1 MVTGVDFER
10 AKRTESSDPVVENI
24 FMTGK
29 AWEFLTHKV
38 FEGEA
43 GSSFLMAAGA
53 VAIAV
58 LAGRERRAGVLARS
72 LQMGPGSSLR
82 VFGHPKYR
90 EHIPRN
96 PLMKS

>member
-1 MVTGVDFER
+1 MLTGVDFER
-10 AKRTESSDPVVENI
+10 SKRTESSDPVTENI
-24 FMTGK
+24 FLTGK

-38 FEGEA
+38 FENEA

-58 LAGRERRAGVLARS
+58 LCGRERRAAVLARNIQ
-72 LQMGPGSSLR
+72 LGPAASLR
-82 VFGHPKYR
+82 TFGHPKYR

-96 PLMKS
+96 PLMKY

>member
-1 MVTGVDFER
+1 MVYSLDFER
-10 AKRTESSDPVVENI
+10 EKRTECSDPVTENI
-24 FMTGK
+24 FLTGK
-29 AWEFLTHKV
+29 AWEFLTHKI

-58 LAGRERRAGVLARS
+58 LCGRERRAAVLARN
-72 LQMGPGSSLR
+72 LQLGPALSMR
-82 VFGHPKYR
+82 TFGHPKYR

-96 PLMKS
+96 PLMRQ